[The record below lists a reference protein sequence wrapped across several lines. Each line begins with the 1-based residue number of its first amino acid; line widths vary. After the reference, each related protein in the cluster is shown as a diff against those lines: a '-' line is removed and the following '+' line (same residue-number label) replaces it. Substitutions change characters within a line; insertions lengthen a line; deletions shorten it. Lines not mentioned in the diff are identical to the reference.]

1 MTHITLRSLGLGFL
15 ATVSINAMVVV
26 PPIVLA
32 ADAPTGRDMVYIP
45 AGEFEMGTSQ
55 DEAHRLAE
63 EYGVHPTLFLTETPR
78 RTVHLEAF
86 LLDRF
91 PVTNAQYKEF
101 VTATRGRQPANWID
115 GSFPE
120 GTGDHPVTCVNWQA
134 AKAYADWAGLRLS
147 TEAEWEKAARGAD
160 GRRWPWGNEWN
171 GNAVRT
177 DDPAWPQTRS
187 LTTPV
192 GAFPLGAG
200 PYGVM
205 DLAGN
210 VAEWT
215 STPSQPVDPKR
226 GWAWYAVK
234 GAGGA
239 HSRPYNFRP
248 AARNFSAHTS
258 RWHFWLGFRCAK
270 DAPAGPD
277 VKSVVKQIVDPP
289 AVPPVSSV
297 AGPREEVFGSQA
309 IGVASRSGHSAVIHV
324 PYFPV
329 GQFSLN
335 LPEQVGAAGLPFGWS
350 AENEG
355 IHWTENQ
362 DGSCEYECV
371 FTGKARMRV
380 VLAPGSDYVD
390 FTISLENLTGQAF
403 GGVNS
408 NTCLNVHASPYFED
422 PERVRSFVWT
432 DDGPTCMLRMP
443 IGGGGEP
450 LHGGWSVAG
459 KEQEAPAGGGLVRHP
474 IVAIRSRDGRWMIAQ
489 AYAEGT
495 SVASNAHYSCLHS
508 RPLWPDIPA
517 GEERSLTG
525 KLYFIRGG
533 PEELLSRWKS
543 DFGK

>member
-1 MTHITLRSLGLGFL
+1 MTHITLRNLGLSFL
-15 ATVSINAMVVV
+15 VTVLITAVAIV
-26 PPIVLA
+26 PPIVSAA
-32 ADAPTGRDMVYIP
+32 ADSTDRDMLHVP
-45 AGEFEMGTSQ
+45 AGQFEMGTNQ
-55 DEAHRLAE
+55 DEAGRLAE
-63 EYGVHPTLFLTETPR
+63 QYGVHPTLFLTETPQ
-78 RTVHLEAF
+78 RTVHVEAF
-86 LLDRF
+86 LIDRF

-115 GSFPE
+115 GGFLE
-120 GTGDHPVTCVNWQA
+120 NTGDHPVTCVNWQA
-134 AKAYADWAGLRLS
+134 AKAYADWAGLRLP
-147 TEAEWEKAARGAD
+147 TEAEWEKAARGTD

-171 GNAVRT
+171 SDAVRT
-177 DDPAWPQTRS
+177 ADPASPQTRA

-192 GAFPLGAG
+192 GAFPLGAS

-215 STPSQPVDPKR
+215 STPSQPVNSER
-226 GWAWYAVK
+226 GWAWYVVK

-239 HSRPYNFRP
+239 HSQPYNFRP

-258 RWHFWLGFRCAK
+258 RWHSWLGFRCAK
-270 DAPAGPD
+270 DASAGPD
-277 VKSVVKQIVDPP
+277 VESAVKQANDPP
-289 AVPPVSSV
+289 TVPPVSSV
-297 AGPREEVFGSQA
+297 AGPREEVFGSQP
-309 IGVASRSGHSAVIHV
+309 IRVQSGSGHSATIHV
-324 PYFPV
+324 PYFPI

-355 IHWTENQ
+355 LHWKENP
-362 DGSCEYECV
+362 DGSREYECV
-371 FTGKARMRV
+371 FTAKARMRV
-380 VLAPGSDYVD
+380 VLTPGSDYVD
-390 FTISLENLTGQAF
+390 FTISIRNLTDQAF
-403 GGVNS
+403 TGVNS

-450 LHGGWSVAG
+450 LHGGWSVAT
-459 KEQEAPAGGGLVRHP
+459 KQQKAPLGGRLVRCP
-474 IVAIRSRDGRWMIAQ
+474 IIAIRSRDGRWMIAQ
-489 AYAEGT
+489 AYGDGT

-508 RPLWPDIPA
+508 RPLWPNIPA

-533 PEELLSRWKS
+533 PEELLARWKS